1 MRHLFSLSLA
11 ALLLLVGASSEATII
26 LYSDKTDFLTDTG
39 ATSAT
44 GPLPNLGAVGATQ
57 TVGTVAFTSL
67 SGSLHFGAG
76 ADDWTTLIPGNDFA
90 ISGVESFE
98 ADLLAGPAFS
108 LGFDFH
114 EPTDPGGFPVNGCHA
129 PCFDSTFSV
138 TLLLGGVDIPG
149 STFLY
154 NAPDDVLA
162 FVGVWTD
169 FAFDG
174 FRIIDETATI
184 DDEFWGEFYTGIT
197 PAVAEPGSVLLLG
210 SGLLAAA
217 LGRRRPR

>member
-1 MRHLFSLSLA
+1 MWRILGISI
-11 ALLLLVGASSEATII
+11 ALVLMVGSSSEATLT
-26 LYSDKTDFLTDTG
+26 LYFDYTDFVNATG

-44 GPLPNLGAVGATQ
+44 GPLPNLGGVGATQ
-57 TVGTVAFTSL
+57 TVGTVDFTSL
-67 SGSLHFGAG
+67 SGGLHFGAG
-76 ADDWTTLIPGNDFA
+76 ADDWTTIIPGNDFA

-98 ADLLAGPAFS
+98 AELTAGPAFS
-108 LGFDFH
+108 LGFYFH

-129 PCFDSTFSV
+129 PCFDSTFEV

-174 FRIIDETATI
+174 FRIIDDTNTI
-184 DDEFWGEFYTGIT
+184 DDEFWGEFYTGDT
-197 PAVAEPGSVLLLG
+197 PNVAEPGSLL
-210 SGLLAAA
+210 LLAAGVWA
-217 LGRRRPR
+217 ATVGRRRPR